1 MKGAV
6 GVMEECNRKYYDLE
20 CAAASFNVLF
30 EQLSADGSSMVVV
43 SSRYSEFLKMLRVYL
58 RKERF
63 ERENRLP
70 DEAAVFCT
78 GEPDTVDA
86 LNALAQLCGNRS
98 FGSMLDGALF
108 EALLRLN
115 SASPMRP
122 DLLKAVEKST
132 TAAGGTVR
140 HAIRFAKSLAA
151 VLKSSAALNEYAR
164 QKDSG
169 DLPRLSPAAGG
180 LSLRGSVFPRAT
192 PKGLAL
198 ELAAR
203 FEQSDPFAHER
214 SFRYKAEEFVPVE
227 LKSIRRADQ
236 FFGYSEAKRVFQEH
250 FSGFQDG
257 KHNLPL
263 LVSGLPGLGK
273 TQMTIAYALSF
284 PGFSLIL
291 PGPEALQAGLEK
303 LIDQLAAYPSHKF
316 VVFFD
321 DIDTR
326 EVNWYYFRTHIGGS
340 FALPRNIM
348 AVIASN
354 YRFPPNISSRGRA
367 FTFPFF
373 DEIRCQEMIE
383 DMFLSRGME
392 HISPELLSL
401 IAADYVESFGQKLF
415 DELSPRT
422 LARYLE
428 MYLADQE
435 KRRLMLELSHGDVIT
450 KPDPQAFYA
459 QNMGLLRSL
468 YGKEAIDE
476 IREKELSGK

>member
-1 MKGAV
+1 MSEK
-6 GVMEECNRKYYDLE
+6 NDQFFDLD

-30 EQLSADGSSMVVV
+30 DRLDPSGLERLVV
-43 SSRYSEFLKMLRVYL
+43 SARYRDFLEMLRVYL
-58 RKERF
+58 RKERQQLAG
-63 ERENRLP
+63 NSP
-70 DEAAVFCT
+70 DAAAAFCS

-86 LNALAQLCGNRS
+86 LNALAQHCAGHS
-98 FGSMLDGALF
+98 FGNVLDAALF

-115 SASPMRP
+115 LSTQLRP
-122 DLLKAVEKST
+122 ELLKAVDNPASV
-132 TAAGGTVR
+132 AGGTVR

-151 VLKSSAALNEYAR
+151 VLKNSSALRKYADA
-164 QKDSG
+164 KEKGELS
-169 DLPRLSPAAGG
+169 RLSPQAGM

-198 ELAAR
+198 ELARR
-203 FEQSDPFAHER
+203 FEESDPFAHDR
-214 SFRYKAEEFVPVE
+214 SFRYKHEEFLPAE
-227 LKSIRRADQ
+227 LKLIRKPDQ
-236 FFGYSEAKRVFQEH
+236 FYGYNEAKRVFEEH
-250 FSGFQDG
+250 FSGFLAG

-284 PGFSLIL
+284 PETVLIL
-291 PGPEALQAGLEK
+291 PGPESLQTGLET
-303 LIDQLAAYPSHKF
+303 LIERLTAFPSHKF
-316 VVFFD
+316 IVFFD

-326 EVNWYYFRTHIGGS
+326 EMNWYYFRTHVGGS
-340 FALPRNIM
+340 FALPPNIM
-348 AVIASN
+348 TVIASN
-354 YRFPPNISSRGRA
+354 YRFPPNISSRGRS

-383 DMFLSRGME
+383 DMFLARGME

-428 MYLADQE
+428 LYLADQE

-459 QNMGLLRSL
+459 QNLGLLRAL

-476 IREKELSGK
+476 IREQELSGKSS

>member
-1 MKGAV
+1 MAR
-6 GVMEECNRKYYDLE
+6 ENDLFADLDH
-20 CAAASFNVLF
+20 AAASFNVLF
-30 EQLSADGSSMVVV
+30 ERLSADGAVLKIV
-43 SSRYSEFLKMLRVYL
+43 SCRYQAFLEMLRVYL
-58 RKERF
+58 HKERL
-63 ERENRLP
+63 ERLGTKTADDAEH
-70 DEAAVFCT
+70 FCT
-78 GEPDTVDA
+78 GLPDAADA
-86 LNALAQLCGNRS
+86 LNALAQLCGSHS
-98 FGSMLDGALF
+98 FGSMIDGALF

-115 SASPMRP
+115 AASPLRP
-122 DLLKAVEKST
+122 DLLKAVEST
-132 TAAGGTVR
+132 TTVAGGTIR

-151 VLKSSAALNEYAR
+151 ILKSSAAMKEYAE
-164 QKDSG
+164 QKIG
-169 DLPRLSPAAGG
+169 GELPRLSPAAGA

-192 PKGLAL
+192 PKGLAM
-198 ELAAR
+198 ELAVR
-203 FEQSDPFAHER
+203 FEQNDPFAFER
-214 SFRYKAEEFVPVE
+214 SFRYKNGEFIPVE
-227 LKSIRRADQ
+227 LKSIRSTDQ
-236 FFGYSEAKRVFQEH
+236 FFGYAEAKRVFQEH
-250 FSGFQDG
+250 FTGFLEG

-273 TQMTIAYALSF
+273 TQMSIAYALAC
-284 PGFSLIL
+284 PDVTLVL
-291 PGPEALQAGLEK
+291 PGPESLQEGLEE
-303 LIDQLAAYPSHKF
+303 LIEKLAAAPSHRF
-316 VVFFD
+316 IVFFD

-326 EVNWYYFRTHIGGS
+326 EMNWYYFRTHVGGS

-348 AVIASN
+348 TVIASN

-383 DMFLSRGME
+383 DMLRSRGMDQVP
-392 HISPELLSL
+392 PELLSL

-428 MYLADQE
+428 LYLADQE

-459 QNMGLLRSL
+459 QNLGLLRAL

>member
-1 MKGAV
+1 MAQGNKFT
-6 GVMEECNRKYYDLE
+6 DLD

-30 EQLSADGSSMVVV
+30 EHLDPVSKERAVVP
-43 SSRYSEFLKMLRVYL
+43 SRYAPFLEMLRLFL
-58 RKERF
+58 RKERQ
-63 ERENRLP
+63 ERAGTQP
-70 DEAAVFCT
+70 AAAVAFCS
-78 GEPDTVDA
+78 GEPDTVDV
-86 LNALAQLCGNRS
+86 LNSLVPLCGTRS
-98 FGSMLDGALF
+98 FVSMIDGALF
-108 EALLRLN
+108 DALLRMN
-115 SASPMRP
+115 ASSALRP
-122 DLLKAVEKST
+122 EQLKALDDPASVPGET
-132 TAAGGTVR
+132 IR

-151 VLKSSAALNEYAR
+151 VLKSCSAFREYAV
-164 QKDSG
+164 QKEGGELS
-169 DLPRLSPAAGG
+169 RLSPAAAA

-192 PKGLAL
+192 VKGLAM
-198 ELAAR
+198 ELAVR
-203 FEQSDPFAHER
+203 FKQNDPFAQDH
-214 SFRYKAEEFVPVE
+214 SFRFKNHDFIPVE
-227 LKSIRRADQ
+227 LQSVRPVDK
-236 FFGYSEAKRVFQEH
+236 FFGYNEAKRVFREH
-250 FSGFQDG
+250 FSGFLEG

-263 LVSGLPGLGK
+263 LISGLPGLGK
-273 TQMTIAYALSF
+273 TQMTISHALSY
-284 PGFSLIL
+284 PEITLIL
-291 PGPEALQAGLEK
+291 PGPESLQTELEE
-303 LIDQLAAYPSHKF
+303 LIERLAASPQHKF
-316 VVFFD
+316 LVFFD

-326 EVNWYYFRTHIGGS
+326 EINWYYFRTHVGGS
-340 FALPRNIM
+340 FVLPRNVM
-348 AVIASN
+348 TVIASN

-392 HISPELLSL
+392 HVSPELLSL

-428 MYLADQE
+428 LYLADQE

-459 QNMGLLRSL
+459 QNMGLLRAL